1 MELQIFS
8 KNVVISP
15 LVENYVRQK
24 LQKLVRHMPTIAE
37 GKVEIVEER
46 AKSPDCRFNVQITL
60 TSGGILLRGEERART
75 IRAAVDSAVK
85 ALDRQIER
93 YKGRL
98 YEKGRGLSPV
108 RNPSIHTGVAEEVE
122 VPESGYSEELPKLV
136 KVKRFAIKPMSV
148 SEAIEQMELLGHS
161 FFLFVNSETGSVGLL
176 YKRNDGNYGLIEP
189 ELP

>member
-8 KNVVISP
+8 KNVVLTP
-15 LVENYVRQK
+15 LIENYVRQK
-24 LQKLVRHMPTIAE
+24 LQKLLRHMPTITE
-37 GKVEIVEER
+37 GKVEILEER

-60 TSGGILLRGEERART
+60 ASGGILLRSEERART
-75 IRAAVDSAVK
+75 IRAAVDGAVK
-85 ALDRQIER
+85 TLDRQIER

-108 RNPSIHTGVAEEVE
+108 RNPSALKEAVEE
-122 VPESGYSEELPKLV
+122 VPESEYGEELSRVV

-148 SEAIEQMELLGHS
+148 GEAVEQMELLGHS
-161 FFLFVNSETGSVGLL
+161 FFLFVNSETGSLGLL
-176 YKRNDGNYGLIEP
+176 YRRNDGNYGLIEP